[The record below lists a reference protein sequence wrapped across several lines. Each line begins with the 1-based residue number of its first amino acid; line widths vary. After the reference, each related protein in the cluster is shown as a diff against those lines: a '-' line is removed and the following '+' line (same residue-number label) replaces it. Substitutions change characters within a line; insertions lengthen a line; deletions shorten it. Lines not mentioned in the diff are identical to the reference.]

1 MPLLRGEFIEPEPE
15 AFHDLE
21 HETSECQL

>member
-15 AFHDLE
+15 AFHDFK
-21 HETSECQL
+21 HEMSECQL